1 MAQEEH
7 SPDWTP
13 RGRSSLTYAQ
23 RLHELADQIEADLPA
38 TAQDIRRKAQQ
49 FEDRVALHDNN

>member
-1 MAQEEH
+1 MAQDEQ

-13 RGRSSLTYAQ
+13 RGRGGLTYAQ
-23 RLHELADQIEADLPA
+23 RLFDLADQIEAELPA

-49 FEDRVALHDNN
+49 FEDRAILQSH